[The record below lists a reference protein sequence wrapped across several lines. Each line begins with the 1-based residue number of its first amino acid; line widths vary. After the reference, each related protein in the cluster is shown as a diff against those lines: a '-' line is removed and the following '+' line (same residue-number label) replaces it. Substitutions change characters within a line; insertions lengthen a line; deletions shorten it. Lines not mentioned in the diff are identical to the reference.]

1 MTTRQFDFNNG
12 SSFHP
17 RPINP
22 IQGSLSVRHWLSSRL
37 IRFFSLSFPFAVD
50 FLQFMLVAAQWR
62 VFKLEQR
69 SDWESYGGGS
79 NTPVLTDTL
88 PGPNDRDFISTKE

>member
-1 MTTRQFDFNNG
+1 M
-12 SSFHP
+12 
-17 RPINP
+17 
-22 IQGSLSVRHWLSSRL
+22 
-37 IRFFSLSFPFAVD
+37 D

-79 NTPVLTDTL
+79 NIPVLTDTL
-88 PGPNDRDFISTKE
+88 PGPNDRDFISTKEYVFLRLATFQSHWFLTAF